1 MAKDQRIPIL
11 KPFKIVIAV
20 TVQNV
25 FRLEMYQN
33 NFFLFLKIIFDISTY
48 LKTYKKIHFKLKK
61 QKKFKIFGNTVC
73 TAFPNTPL
81 GSVGNT
87 VFQKKI
93 FFMFSNRFDMLM

>member
-48 LKTYKKIHFKLKK
+48 LKTYKKIHFK
-61 QKKFKIFGNTVC
+61 
-73 TAFPNTPL
+73 
-81 GSVGNT
+81 
-87 VFQKKI
+87 
-93 FFMFSNRFDMLM
+93 